1 VQGCRTKPAA
11 DVRVIHE
18 TCGFATKSTG
28 VRHTCMEK
36 RKVVLEKGRGR
47 GEVLWNDSIDNDKRE
62 GRRKREKLS
71 GLEHVTSS
79 VARVDLRYRF
89 N

>member
-1 VQGCRTKPAA
+1 
-11 DVRVIHE
+11 
-18 TCGFATKSTG
+18 
-28 VRHTCMEK
+28 MEK

-71 GLEHVTSS
+71 GLEHVTGS